1 MARTPTPDSHA
12 RRQLDIALAVAA
24 QRAQDVHV
32 RQALEL
38 VTHAHGRVG
47 MARALEIYGRIHGLA
62 AEVERVLTTRVFA
75 ALGQAD
81 LRPDGSAAAGG
92 GLLALVR
99 RRLGGRRDVEL
110 RRWVEFHKGRTDREL
125 VDVHVD
131 AVARVHAVLSAR
143 SVADAVDWYAEATR
157 LSGAMRDNVY
167 LAALAR
173 LDDTKRPGEDS
184 SGVLRHP
191 EARRRSA
198 GGGATPDGPGD
209 VGRRFRASGD

>member
-1 MARTPTPDSHA
+1 MGRTPTPESQA

-47 MARALEIYGRIHGLA
+47 VARALEIYGRIHGLGA
-62 AEVERVLTTRVFA
+62 DVERVLSTRVFA

-81 LRPDGSAAAGG
+81 LRPDGAVAAES
-92 GLLALVR
+92 GLLARVR
-99 RRLGGRRDVEL
+99 RRLGGRRDLEL
-110 RRWVEFHKGRTDREL
+110 RRWVEFHKGRTDRDL

-131 AVARVHAVLSAR
+131 AVARVHAVLSAG
-143 SVADAVDWYAEATR
+143 SVADAVNWYAEAAR
-157 LSGAMRDNVY
+157 LPGAMRDNVY

-173 LDDTKRPGEDS
+173 LDDTTRPDGDGA
-184 SGVLRHP
+184 GVLRHP
-191 EARRRSA
+191 ETRRRSA
-198 GGGATPDGPGD
+198 GGASPEARGD
-209 VGRRFRASGD
+209 VGTRFRAIGD